1 MHGKKVVKKK
11 VDFLKIALIV
21 AIGAI
26 GCTQIPIQ
34 SQSQGPVCLSQ
45 WGTMVVSWYGPGF
58 HGRTTAN
65 GERYDM
71 YALTAAHPTLPLGS
85 WVRVERQRTGR
96 SVIVRINDRG
106 PFIEGRE
113 IDLSYRAAC
122 RLGIDRQGLARVR
135 FELLEL
141 PPRRRWPTTQAA
153 D

>member
-1 MHGKKVVKKK
+1 MRSKLFYFWAIVRSA
-11 VDFLKIALIV
+11 LLIALVSTVVDAPLV
-21 AIGAI
+21 ARPAD
-26 GCTQIPIQ
+26 
-34 SQSQGPVCLSQ
+34 PVEPLRV
-45 WGTMVVSWYGPGF
+45 WRGVASWYGHPF

-65 GERYDM
+65 GETYDM